1 MSSSKIVYLLIL
13 TSISFI
19 DFLPCVH
26 CQLPNIYDL
35 TWFDSFSLEN
45 YEGLF
50 NGQDTKLYESS
61 NPLDENIVTS
71 NTGNEKSKKTT
82 EDNNESAD
90 ASLEDGG
97 HFDSRFVQQSD
108 RRTQRIMQEL
118 TEACQQTS
126 ACSSRAIPVPFER
139 LACIRKCVSPNC
151 YAAVYMDQPLEPG
164 EIDVKYSQ
172 YKACFHR
179 QWKSRYS
186 RTYDHLNEL

>member
-50 NGQDTKLYESS
+50 NSQDTKLYESS

-71 NTGNEKSKKTT
+71 NNDYEKSKKTM

-90 ASLEDGG
+90 ASLEEGG

-108 RRTQRIMQEL
+108 RYETIIHFFL
-118 TEACQQTS
+118 S
-126 ACSSRAIPVPFER
+126 N
-139 LACIRKCVSPNC
+139 K
-151 YAAVYMDQPLEPG
+151 AV
-164 EIDVKYSQ
+164 K
-172 YKACFHR
+172 
-179 QWKSRYS
+179 
-186 RTYDHLNEL
+186 

>member
-1 MSSSKIVYLLIL
+1 MSSSKIVFFLIL

-50 NGQDTKLYESS
+50 NSQDTKLHEAS
-61 NPLDENIVTS
+61 NLDEKIVKS
-71 NTGNEKSKKTT
+71 NNGYEKSKKTT
-82 EDNNESAD
+82 EENNESAD
-90 ASLEDGG
+90 ASLEEGG